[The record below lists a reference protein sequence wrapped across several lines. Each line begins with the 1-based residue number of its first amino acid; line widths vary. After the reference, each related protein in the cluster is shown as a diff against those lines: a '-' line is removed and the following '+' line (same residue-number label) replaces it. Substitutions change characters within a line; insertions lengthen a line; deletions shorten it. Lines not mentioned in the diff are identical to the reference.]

1 MKWDAIPPEIL
12 IDCAQLTKAN
22 SIEGSP
28 SITANSITLKGNK
41 KDNITVIYTPWRNLH
56 KQNGMATGQVG
67 FHRQKEV
74 RKVHV
79 EKRINETINRL
90 NKTRVE
96 RFPDLAKEKV
106 DWEKEEKR
114 KEKAALEEK
123 VPPFR
128 HAFAWVGVR
137 RSYGLS
143 VRRGRR
149 RSGSRSRRRIR
160 LRMNRTRMMSC
171 MDVRLRKRHWRAKGK
186 PMILRRISGEASIS
200 SGCVEKRA
208 YIV

>member
-1 MKWDAIPPEIL
+1 MPDGMKWDAIPPEIL
-12 IDCAQLTKAN
+12 TDCAQLTKAN

-28 SITANSITLKGNK
+28 SITTNCIITLEGNK

-79 EKRINETINRL
+79 EKRINEIINRL

-96 RFPDLAKEKV
+96 RFPDLAKEKA

-123 VPPFR
+123 VSPLLY
-128 HAFAWVGVR
+128 AFAWVGA
-137 RSYGLS
+137 RSS
-143 VRRGRR
+143 
-149 RSGSRSRRRIR
+149 
-160 LRMNRTRMMSC
+160 
-171 MDVRLRKRHWRAKGK
+171 
-186 PMILRRISGEASIS
+186 
-200 SGCVEKRA
+200 
-208 YIV
+208 